1 MGLRSATI
9 QPSVNMQS
17 QSNPN
22 TKARRFLGKKTP
34 RFCLELKIRRKDHL
48 EHDHDCIHTHDHP
61 HTSAPR
67 DELIAQIRCMA
78 GHNVS
83 HTNELNESI
92 YFGSAQNFE

>member
-1 MGLRSATI
+1 MY
-9 QPSVNMQS
+9 
-17 QSNPN
+17 
-22 TKARRFLGKKTP
+22 
-34 RFCLELKIRRKDHL
+34 L